1 VSEPQRVGDLLK
13 GIIRETG
20 RRVSRSGA
28 VRALDR
34 LLTED
39 ERQCCQVLSFRA
51 GRLVVEVASAPLY
64 AELSG
69 FRRETLRT
77 RINELL
83 PDQKVAVLQF
93 RLGGTAHV

>member
-1 VSEPQRVGDLLK
+1 MSEPQRAGDLVR
-13 GIIRETG
+13 GIVREAG
-20 RRVSRSGA
+20 RKVARRGVSS
-28 VRALDR
+28 ALDR
-34 LLTED
+34 VLTAD
-39 ERQCCQVLSFRA
+39 ERQCCQVLSFRG
-51 GRLVVEVASAPLY
+51 GRLLVEVASAPLY

-69 FRRETLRT
+69 FRREAVRT